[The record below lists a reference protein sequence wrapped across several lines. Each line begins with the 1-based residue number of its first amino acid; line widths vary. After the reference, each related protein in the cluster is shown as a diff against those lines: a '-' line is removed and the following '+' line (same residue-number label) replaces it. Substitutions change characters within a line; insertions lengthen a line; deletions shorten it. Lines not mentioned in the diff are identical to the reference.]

1 MDNAFDLK
9 EIFNFK
15 NQNYEHLKSIHSSDN
30 LFEDPIFPAIQS
42 SLTKNSLGFDI
53 EWKRPK
59 VYNFLIF

>member
-15 NQNYEHLKSIHSSDN
+15 NQNFEQLKSNHSIDN
-30 LFEDPIFPAIQS
+30 LFEDPIFLAIPS
-42 SLTKNSLGFDI
+42 SLTKNSFGYDI

-59 VYNFLIF
+59 V